1 MRKTVVFV
9 LVLSLLLLTLLS
21 TAVNAF
27 SAESVNLQK
36 IERKYKILNELG
48 LLTDDFE
55 LDEGL
60 SEEATRANV
69 VTGAICLLGLH
80 QEGEEPETAFDDV
93 DFFASYAK
101 DIKTARD
108 MNLISGVSKTEFAPD
123 ESITL
128 RDAVKVFVLALNYKA
143 KSEAYGG
150 YPYGYLRVGTE
161 LGLLDDISADA
172 EGTITKADLLNII
185 YNASQANY
193 AKEDIFVNSEI
204 SYRIQKNY
212 TILTSR
218 RIYKDIG
225 VVTRAGGTDFYDDND
240 YPSDSI
246 KINGTVYKSKIG
258 DMESLLG
265 FETEVYYNDDK
276 EIIAAAETENN
287 TVMTLDDESIIKI
300 DGGYLHYYADGNG
313 REKKVAF
320 SEQCNI
326 VYNGRT
332 DAYFNDSSFTKIYG
346 TVKLINNNSDSYY
359 DAVLI
364 TDYKN
369 YTVKQKNDTN
379 RIIYDDGKKID
390 LSTDDGKTV
399 KIFKNGKEVQ
409 FSDIRKDDLLS
420 VLISRDN
427 LKVTVYISDLYV
439 TGKIEEISEDFV
451 AVNRKKYEI
460 SNSFKEKLK
469 LGDEGKF
476 SIDYLGKIADYNTG
490 NESLM
495 YGYLIAGK
503 KSENIGND
511 VLLKILTQNNE
522 VSIFKVAKKVTI
534 NDTVKVDGENLLGA
548 LPHKDSENLKS
559 GVIRF
564 LCNSDNEIKKLYN
577 AECSDKDILSLDYEC
592 EKTASAPDPL
602 TGRISYKYATVPFR
616 TYNMIFSDETPTV
629 NFAVAPDAVV
639 FNVPKSEEAENANDD
654 DYTSADVSVFKNE
667 NSYSV
672 DAYNFGD
679 VAVSEVVVNY
689 TEIGAG
695 LPITEYSPYG
705 MVSSV
710 WVVTADDGSSRSKI
724 SLLQGGK
731 TQDFITYDDNLEN
744 TANLKIGTL
753 IQYELNGKGEI
764 ASWKVL
770 LDPFADNNPSSINQK
785 AYASRAGIYGRVY
798 SKDSVYLR
806 ICVTKNGNEYD
817 FNDFASMRLIN
828 AGKGNFHIF
837 DKSADK
843 AYIASGIDDVLGYL
857 EAGEEASTVYVRVA
871 GNDARDTFV
880 FYE

>member
-9 LVLSLLLLTLLS
+9 LMLSLLFS
-21 TAVNAF
+21 TAVNVF
-27 SAESVNLQK
+27 SAQGADLQN

-48 LLTDDFE
+48 LLSDDFG
-55 LDEGL
+55 LDESL
-60 SEEATRANV
+60 SEDAARANV

-128 RDAVKVFVLALNYKA
+128 RDAVKVFVTALNYKA
-143 KSEAYGG
+143 KAEKYGG
-150 YPYGYLRVGTE
+150 YPYGYLRAGTE

-172 EGTITKADLLNII
+172 EGTITKADLISII
-185 YNASQANY
+185 YNASQADY
-193 AKEDIFVNSEI
+193 AEEDIFANGEI
-204 SYRIQKNY
+204 SYRTQRDY

-218 RIYKDIG
+218 GIYKDTG
-225 VVTRAGGTDFYDDND
+225 VVTRAGGTDFYDYND
-240 YPSDSI
+240 YPLDNI
-246 KINGTVYKSKIG
+246 KVNGTVYKSKIG

-265 FETEVYYNDDK
+265 FETEIYYNDDK
-276 EIIAAAETENN
+276 EIVAAAETEDNI
-287 TVMTLDDESIIKI
+287 VLTLDDESIIKI
-300 DGGYLHYYADGNG
+300 DGGYLHYYTDGYNK
-313 REKKVAF
+313 EKKAAL
-320 SEQCNI
+320 SAQCDI
-326 VYNGRT
+326 VYNGRA
-332 DAYFNDSSFTKIYG
+332 DAYFKDSSFTKIYG

-369 YTVKQKNDTN
+369 YTVKQKNDTEH
-379 RIIYDDGKKID
+379 IIYDDGKKID
-390 LSTDDGKTV
+390 LNTDDGKTV

-409 FSDIRKDDLLS
+409 FSDIRTDDLLS
-420 VLISRDN
+420 VLTDRDN

-439 TGKIEEISEDFV
+439 TGKIEEIGEDFV
-451 AVNRKKYEI
+451 TVNGKEYKTA
-460 SNSFKEKLK
+460 NSLKEELK
-469 LGDEGKF
+469 LGDEGRF
-476 SIDYLGKIADYNTG
+476 DVDCLGKIAGFTAG
-490 NESLM
+490 NGSLM
-495 YGYLIAGK
+495 YGYLIEGR
-503 KSENIGND
+503 KSENSAND
-511 VLLKILTQNNE
+511 VELKILTQNSE
-522 VSIFKVAKKVTI
+522 VSFFKAAKKVTV
-534 NDTVKVDGENLLGA
+534 NDTVKVDGKNLLSA

-564 LCNSDNEIKKLYN
+564 LCNSDKEITKLYN

-592 EKTASAPDPL
+592 AKTASAPDPE
-602 TGRISYKYATVPFR
+602 TGKVTYTYATVPFR

-629 NFAVAPDAVV
+629 NFAVASNAVV
-639 FNVPKSEEAENANDD
+639 FNVPKPEEAENANDD
-654 DYTSADVSVFKNE
+654 DYTSEGVSVFKNE

-679 VAVSEVVVNY
+679 VAVSEAVVNY

-695 LPITEYSPYG
+695 SPVTEYSPYG

-710 WVVTADDGSSRSKI
+710 RAAAADDGSSRRKI

-731 TQDFITYDDNLEN
+731 MQSFITYDDNLEN
-744 TANLKIGTL
+744 TANLKKGTL

-764 ASWKVL
+764 SSWKVL
-770 LDPFADNNPSSINQK
+770 LDPYADNNPSSINQK

-806 ICVTKNGNEYD
+806 ICVTKNGTEYD
-817 FNDFASMRLIN
+817 FNDLASMRLIN

-837 DKSADK
+837 DKSSDE
-843 AYIASGIDDVLGYL
+843 AYIASGIGDVLGYL